1 MIPITVLLVDDN
13 PTFLKVAVDF
23 LMEHGRKE
31 VGVIGQ
37 AGGGFEAL
45 SMAENLQPQVIL
57 VDLAMPDLPG
67 LSLIPRLRKMLPE
80 AGIIVLSMLDTK
92 KYREAAFL
100 VGADGFVSKADMFAH
115 LIPTIRRVAQNRR
128 PEMGRPDLEASIDE

>member
-1 MIPITVLLVDDN
+1 MIPITILLVDDN

-37 AGGGFEAL
+37 AGGGYEAL
-45 SMAENLQPQVIL
+45 SMAENLQPQVIV

-92 KYREAAFL
+92 RYREAAIS

-115 LIPTIRRVAQNRR
+115 LIPAIRQAAQSRRRETNRQDR
-128 PEMGRPDLEASIDE
+128 EASRDE

>member
-23 LMEHGRKE
+23 LMEYGRE
-31 VGVIGQ
+31 EIGVIGQ

-45 SMAENLQPQVIL
+45 SMAENLQPHVIL

-67 LSLIPRLRKMLPE
+67 LSLIPRLRKMLPD

-92 KYREAAFL
+92 RYRETAL
-100 VGADGFVSKADMFAH
+100 SVGADGFVSKADMFAH
-115 LIPTIRRVAQNRR
+115 LIPAIRRAVQNRR
-128 PEMGRPDLEASIDE
+128 PESARPDLEASIDE